1 MSYHMS
7 PKIIPRVRL
16 SPKIKFRSK
25 SPGLKKSPRKIPM
38 SPKKSPQRNRSKAF
52 LEAKEKFRSNP
63 TVNPITNR
71 TIKINGD
78 TYKKLVKL
86 YGKPY

>member
-1 MSYHMS
+1 MS

-25 SPGLKKSPRKIPM
+25 SPGLKKSPRKIQMGPKK

-63 TVNPITNR
+63 TINPSTNR